1 MQSWKVQLFSYLSS
15 TWQYRWYGIAAAW
28 IICLAGW
35 IGVGVIPDQYQSE
48 AKVYIDTDTLLRP
61 LLKGLAV
68 STDADQQVSVMLR
81 TLITRPNIEQVIRLT
96 DPHAAKLSPAE
107 MQDRITAIQ
116 KEVSLRSLG
125 AKNLF
130 GVAYTSRDPAYAQ
143 AVTQSLVSILV
154 DSNVGD
160 QRRDVEGVQSF
171 ISERVAE
178 YERLLRETEKRRA
191 AFKAA
196 NLEYFTGGTT
206 DNRLDKAK
214 QDLATAQADLDA
226 AVTRRSSILAQL
238 HGTQPVINV
247 AAPTPIILNS
257 NANGRGTALAEA
269 EARLEDLRSRFT
281 DDYPDVVATKKLVAR
296 LKAEAAK
303 ANNGSLLDGN
313 HQGISNPVYVA
324 LRAKLSD
331 EETNVALGQHK
342 VAEAQAALEHTKQ
355 VMEKAITVERQYA
368 DIDRDYEVLHKQYEE
383 LLQRRESARLSQAV
397 GDQQSSMVFRI
408 VEPPQQPEHPVAPNR
423 PLFNSL
429 VLILGLA
436 GGVAVAFLLGINA
449 ERFIVS
455 DQLRA
460 AFDVPVIG
468 VISNVRHAADA
479 ERFRKAVVAVS
490 GAVALLLIGYI
501 AILLMFQTSVAPV
514 TGVAL

>member
-15 TWQYRWYGIAAAW
+15 TWQYRWFGIAAAW

-35 IGVGVIPDQYQSE
+35 IGVGLIPDQYQSE

-68 STDADQQVSVMLR
+68 SNDADQQVSVMLR

-96 DPHAAKLSPAE
+96 DPHAASLSPAE
-107 MQDRITAIQ
+107 MQDRITAVQ
-116 KEVSLRSLG
+116 KDVSLRSLG

-130 GVAYTSRDPAYAQ
+130 GVSYTSRDPAYAQ

-196 NLEYFTGGTT
+196 NLEYFMGGSTEA
-206 DNRLDKAK
+206 RLDKAK
-214 QDLATAQADLDA
+214 QELANAQADLDA
-226 AVTRRSSILAQL
+226 AITRRNSILAQL
-238 HGTQPVINV
+238 RGTSPIINV
-247 AAPTPIILNS
+247 AAPAPIILNS
-257 NANGRGTALAEA
+257 NAAGRGTALAEA

-281 DDYPDVVATKKLVAR
+281 DSYPDVVATKKLVDR
-296 LKAEAAK
+296 LRAEAAK
-303 ANNGSLLDGN
+303 NVRNGTIDGN

-331 EETNVALGQHK
+331 EETNVALNQHR
-342 VAEAQAALEHTKQ
+342 VAQAQAALENTKR
-355 VMEKAITVERQYA
+355 MLEKAISVERQYA

-408 VEPPQQPEHPVAPNR
+408 VEPPQQPERPIAPNR
-423 PLFNSL
+423 LLFNSL
-429 VLILGLA
+429 VLIAGLG
-436 GGVAVAFLLGINA
+436 GGIAIAFLLGLNA
-449 ERFIVS
+449 ERFVVS

-460 AFDVPVIG
+460 AFDVPIIG

-479 ERFRKAVVAVS
+479 ERMRKSVVAVS
-490 GAVALLLIGYI
+490 GAVGLLLVSYM
-501 AILLMFQTSVAPV
+501 AILLIFQSSVAPV
-514 TGVAL
+514 SGVAL

>member
-15 TWQYRWYGIAAAW
+15 AWQYRWYGIAAAW
-28 IICLAGW
+28 VICLAGW
-35 IGVGVIPDQYQSE
+35 IGVGVIPDRYQSE

-81 TLITRPNIEQVIRLT
+81 TLITRPNIEQVVRLT
-96 DPHAAKLSPAE
+96 DPHAASLSPGA
-107 MQDRITAIQ
+107 MQDRISSIQ
-116 KEVSLRSLG
+116 KDVTLRSLG

-130 GVAYTSRDPAYAQ
+130 GISYTNEDPAYAQ

-191 AFKAA
+191 NFKTA
-196 NLEYFTGGTT
+196 NLEYFTGGST
-206 DNRLDKAK
+206 DTRLDKAK
-214 QDLATAQADLDA
+214 GDLAKAQADLDA
-226 AVTRRSSILAQL
+226 AKTRRNSIAAQL
-238 HGTQPVINV
+238 GGTPAILNV
-247 AAPTPIILNS
+247 AAASPIILNS
-257 NANGRGTALAEA
+257 NSGGRGTALAEA

-281 DDYPDVVATKKLVAR
+281 DSYPDVIATRKLVDR
-296 LKAEAAK
+296 LRADAK
-303 ANNGSLLDGN
+303 KNGGTVTDGN

-324 LRAKLSD
+324 LRSKLSD
-331 EETNVALGQHK
+331 EETNVALDQHR
-342 VAEAQAALEHTKQ
+342 VSEAEANLENTKRM
-355 VMEKAITVERQYA
+355 MEKSIAVERQYA

-408 VEPPQQPEHPVAPNR
+408 VEPPQQPQHPVAPNR
-423 PLFNSL
+423 IIFNSL
-429 VLILGLA
+429 VLLIGLG
-436 GGVAVAFLLGINA
+436 GGVAVAFLLGLNA
-449 ERFIVS
+449 ERFVVS
-455 DQLRA
+455 DQLRS
-460 AFDVPVIG
+460 AFDVPIIG
-468 VISNVRHAADA
+468 VITNVRHAADA
-479 ERFRKAVVAVS
+479 EQLRRAVIAVS
-490 GAVALLLIGYI
+490 GAVGLLLIGYVT
-501 AILLMFQTSVAPV
+501 ILLVFQTSVAPA
-514 TGVAL
+514 TGGLI

>member
-28 IICLAGW
+28 VICLAGW
-35 IGVGVIPDQYQSE
+35 IGVGIIPDRYQSE

-68 STDADQQVSVMLR
+68 SNDPDQQVSVMLR

-96 DPHAAKLSPAE
+96 DPHAASLSPAA
-107 MQDRITAIQ
+107 MQDRISEVQ
-116 KEVSLRSLG
+116 KDVSLRSLG

-130 GVAYTSRDPAYAQ
+130 GVAYTSGEPAYAQ

-191 AFKAA
+191 NFKAA

-206 DNRLDKAK
+206 DARLDKAK

-238 HGTQPVINV
+238 NGTPAILNV
-247 AAPTPIILNS
+247 AAASPIILNS
-257 NANGRGTALAEA
+257 NAGGRGTALAEA
-269 EARLEDLRSRFT
+269 EARLEDLRSRYT
-281 DDYPDVVATKKLVAR
+281 ESYPDVVATQKLVDR

-303 ANNGSLLDGN
+303 KSSTGFDGN
-313 HQGISNPVYVA
+313 HQGISNPVYVQ
-324 LRAKLSD
+324 LRSKLSD
-331 EETNVALGQHK
+331 EQTNVALGQHR
-342 VAEAQAALEHTKQ
+342 VAQAQADLEKTKRM
-355 VMEKAITVERQYA
+355 MEKSISVERQYA

-408 VEPPQQPEHPVAPNR
+408 VEPPQQPEHPIAPNR
-423 PLFNSL
+423 ILFNSV
-429 VLILGLA
+429 VLLLGL
-436 GGVAVAFLLGINA
+436 GGGAAVAFLMGLNA
-449 ERFIVS
+449 DRFVVS

-479 ERFRKAVVAVS
+479 ERMRKAVVAVS
-490 GAVALLLIGYI
+490 ASVALLLVGYVT
-501 AILLMFQTSVAPV
+501 ILLVFQSSVAPAA
-514 TGVAL
+514 GIAL

>member
-15 TWQYRWYGIAAAW
+15 TWQYRWLGIAAAW
-28 IICLAGW
+28 VICLVGW
-35 IGVGVIPDQYQSE
+35 IGVAVIPDQYQSE

-61 LLKGLAV
+61 LLQGLAV
-68 STDADQQVSVMLR
+68 SNDADQQVSVMLR
-81 TLITRPNIEQVIRLT
+81 TLITRPNIEQVVRLT
-96 DPHAAKLSPAE
+96 DPHAAQLSPAD
-107 MQDRITAIQ
+107 MQDKITGIQ
-116 KEVSLRSLG
+116 KDVSLRSLG

-130 GVAYTSRDPAYAQ
+130 GVAYTNKDPAYAQ

-191 AFKAA
+191 AFKSA
-196 NLEYFTGGTT
+196 NLEYFGGGTT
-206 DNRLDKAK
+206 DTRLDKAK
-214 QDLATAQADLDA
+214 QDLAAAQGDLDA
-226 AVTRRSSILAQL
+226 ASTRRNSIMAQL
-238 HGTQPVINV
+238 HGTQAVLNV

-257 NANGRGTALAEA
+257 NSNGSGTALAEA
-269 EARLEDLRSRFT
+269 ESRLEDLRSRFT
-281 DDYPDVVATKKLVAR
+281 DDYPDVMATKKLVAR
-296 LKAEAAK
+296 LKVEAAK
-303 ANNGSLLDGN
+303 NNGMGPGAN
-313 HQGISNPVYVA
+313 QQGISNPVYVA

-331 EETNVALGQHK
+331 EETNVALSQHR
-342 VAEAQAALEHTKQ
+342 VSQAQEALENTKR
-355 VMEKAITVERQYA
+355 VMEKAIAVERQYA

-408 VEPPQQPEHPVAPNR
+408 VEPPQQPEHPIAPNR
-423 PLFNSL
+423 PIFNSV
-429 VLILGLA
+429 VLLFGLLS
-436 GGVAVAFLLGINA
+436 GIAVAFLLGINA
-449 ERFIVS
+449 ERFVVG

-479 ERFRKAVVAVS
+479 EKMRRAVVAVS
-490 GAVALLLIGYI
+490 GAVGLLLISYVT
-501 AILLMFQTSVAPV
+501 ILLIFQSSVAAV
-514 TGVAL
+514 TGSAL

>member
-61 LLKGLAV
+61 LLQGLAV
-68 STDADQQVSVMLR
+68 SNDADQQVSVMLR

-96 DPHAAKLSPAE
+96 DPHAASLAPAAL
-107 MQDRITAIQ
+107 QDKITAVQ
-116 KEVSLRSLG
+116 KDISLRSLG

-130 GVAYTSRDPAYAQ
+130 GIAYSNRDPAYAQ

-191 AFKAA
+191 NFKAA
-196 NLEYFTGGTT
+196 NLEYFNGGSA
-206 DNRLDKAK
+206 DSRIDKAK
-214 QDLATAQADLDA
+214 QDLGTAQADLDA
-226 AVTRRSSILAQL
+226 AQTRRNSILAQL
-238 HGTQPVINV
+238 NGTPAILNV
-247 AAPTPIILNS
+247 AAPSPIILNS
-257 NANGRGTALAEA
+257 NSGGRATALAEA
-269 EARLEDLRSRFT
+269 EARLDDLRSRFT
-281 DDYPDVVATKKLVAR
+281 DSYPDVVATKKLVDR
-296 LKAEAAK
+296 LKAEAK
-303 ANNGSLLDGN
+303 KDPTGQLDGN
-313 HQGISNPVYVA
+313 HQGISNPVFVA

-331 EETNVALGQHK
+331 EETNVALSQHR
-342 VAEAQAALEHTKQ
+342 VSQAQEDLENTKRM
-355 VMEKAITVERQYA
+355 MEKSIAIERQYA

-408 VEPPQQPEHPVAPNR
+408 VEPPQQPDHPVAPNR
-423 PLFNSL
+423 IILNSL
-429 VLILGLA
+429 VLVLGMV
-436 GGVAVAFLLGINA
+436 GGIAAAFLMGLNA
-449 ERFIVS
+449 ERFVVS
-455 DQLRA
+455 DQLRS
-460 AFDVPVIG
+460 AFDVPIIG

-479 ERFRKAVVAVS
+479 ENMRKAVMAVT
-490 GAVALLLIGYI
+490 GAVALLLISYVT
-501 AILLMFQTSVAPV
+501 ILLVFQSSVAPAA
-514 TGVAL
+514 GINL

>member
-15 TWQYRWYGIAAAW
+15 TWQYRWYGVVAAW
-28 IICLAGW
+28 VLCLAGW
-35 IGVGVIPDQYQSE
+35 IGVGVIPDQFQSE

-68 STDADQQVSVMLR
+68 SSDADQQVSVMLR
-81 TLITRPNIEQVIRLT
+81 TLITRPNIEQVVRLT
-96 DPHAAKLSPAE
+96 DPHAASLSPAA
-107 MQDRITAIQ
+107 MQDKISAVQ
-116 KEVSLRSLG
+116 KDVSLRSLG

-191 AFKAA
+191 AFKTA
-196 NLEYFTGGTT
+196 NLEYFVAGGTDT
-206 DNRLDKAK
+206 RLDKAK
-214 QDLATAQADLDA
+214 ADVASAQADLDA
-226 AVTRRSSILAQL
+226 ATTRRNSISAQL
-238 HGTQPVINV
+238 NGTPAILNV
-247 AAPTPIILNS
+247 AAVAPIILNS
-257 NANGRGTALAEA
+257 NSGGRGTALAEA
-269 EARLEDLRSRFT
+269 QSRLEDLRSRYT
-281 DDYPDVVATKKLVAR
+281 DSYPDVVATQKLVDR
-296 LKAEAAK
+296 LKAEALKKGTDA
-303 ANNGSLLDGN
+303 ANDGT

-331 EETNVALGQHK
+331 EETNVALSQHRLSQ
-342 VAEAQAALEHTKQ
+342 AQSDLDNTKRM
-355 VMEKAITVERQYA
+355 MEKAISVERQYA

-423 PLFNSL
+423 ILFNSA
-429 VLILGLA
+429 VLLIGLA
-436 GGVAVAFLLGINA
+436 GGMAVAFLLGLNA
-449 ERFIVS
+449 DRFVVS

-460 AFDVPVIG
+460 AFDIPVIG
-468 VISNVRHAADA
+468 IISNVRHAADA
-479 ERFRKAVVAVS
+479 EQMRKAVVAIS
-490 GAVALLLIGYI
+490 GAVALLLIGYVT
-501 AILLMFQTSVAPV
+501 ILLVFQSSVAPA

>member
-15 TWQYRWYGIAAAW
+15 AWQYRWYGIAAAW

-68 STDADQQVSVMLR
+68 SNDADQQVSVMLR

-96 DPHAAKLSPAE
+96 DPHAAQLTPAD
-107 MQDRITAIQ
+107 MQDKISAIQ
-116 KEVSLRSLG
+116 KDVSLRSLG

-130 GVAYTSRDPAYAQ
+130 GVAYTNRDPAYAQ

-196 NLEYFTGGTT
+196 NLEYFSGGST
-206 DNRLDKAK
+206 DSRLDKAK
-214 QDLATAQADLDA
+214 QDLASAQADLDA
-226 AVTRRSSILAQL
+226 ATTRRNSILAQL
-238 HGTQPVINV
+238 RGTQAVINV

-257 NANGRGTALAEA
+257 NAGGRGTALAEA
-269 EARLEDLRSRFT
+269 EARLDDLRSRFT
-281 DDYPDVVATKKLVAR
+281 DSYPDVVATQKLVDR

-303 ANNGSLLDGN
+303 NTSSVMDGN

-331 EETNVALGQHK
+331 EETNVALSQHR
-342 VAEAQAALEHTKQ
+342 VSQAQEALESTKRM
-355 VMEKAITVERQYA
+355 MEKAIAVERQYA

-383 LLQRRESARLSQAV
+383 LLQRRESARLSQAI

-408 VEPPQQPEHPVAPNR
+408 VEPPQQPDHPIAPNR
-423 PLFNSL
+423 LLFNSI
-429 VLILGLA
+429 VLLIGLG
-436 GGVAVAFLLGINA
+436 GGAAVAFLLGLNA
-449 ERFIVS
+449 ERFVVS

-460 AFDVPVIG
+460 AFDIPVIG

-479 ERFRKAVVAVS
+479 EQMRKAVVAVS
-490 GAVALLLIGYI
+490 GAVALLLVGYV
-501 AILLMFQTSVAPV
+501 AILLIFQSAVTPA

>member
-15 TWQYRWYGIAAAW
+15 TWQYRWFGVAAAW

-35 IGVGVIPDQYQSE
+35 IVVGVIPDQYQSE

-68 STDADQQVSVMLR
+68 SNDADQQVSVMLR

-96 DPHAAKLSPAE
+96 DPHAASLSPAA
-107 MQDRITAIQ
+107 MQDRITAVQ
-116 KEVSLRSLG
+116 KDVSLRSLG

-191 AFKAA
+191 NFKAA
-196 NLEYFTGGTT
+196 NLEYFVNGGT
-206 DNRLDKAK
+206 DARLDKAK
-214 QDLATAQADLDA
+214 QDLASAQADLDA
-226 AVTRRSSILAQL
+226 ATTRRNSIMAQL
-238 HGTQPVINV
+238 NGTPAILNV
-247 AAPTPIILNS
+247 AAAAPIILNS
-257 NANGRGTALAEA
+257 NAGGRGTALAEA
-269 EARLEDLRSRFT
+269 ESRLEDLRSRYT
-281 DDYPDVVATKKLVAR
+281 DSYPDVVATQKLVNR

-303 ANNGSLLDGN
+303 NSSGSAADGN

-324 LRAKLSD
+324 LRSKLSD
-331 EETNVALGQHK
+331 EQTNVALGQHR
-342 VAEAQAALEHTKQ
+342 VAQAQADLENTKR
-355 VMEKAITVERQYA
+355 VMEKAINVERQYA

-408 VEPPQQPEHPVAPNR
+408 VEPPQQPEHPIAPNR
-423 PLFNSL
+423 ILFNSG
-429 VLILGLA
+429 VLLLGL
-436 GGVAVAFLLGINA
+436 GGGLAFAFLLGMNA
-449 ERFIVS
+449 ERFVVS

-460 AFDVPVIG
+460 AFDVPIIG
-468 VISNVRHAADA
+468 IISNVRHAADA
-479 ERFRKAVVAVS
+479 ERMRKAVVAVS
-490 GAVALLLIGYI
+490 GAVALLLIGYVT
-501 AILLMFQTSVAPV
+501 ILLVFQSSVAPV
-514 TGVAL
+514 TGIAL

>member
-15 TWQYRWYGIAAAW
+15 IWQYRWFGIAAAW

-68 STDADQQVSVMLR
+68 SNDADQQVSVMLR
-81 TLITRPNIEQVIRLT
+81 TLITRPNIEQVVRLT
-96 DPHAAKLSPAE
+96 DPRAASLAPAA
-107 MQDRITAIQ
+107 MQDKITDVQ
-116 KEVSLRSLG
+116 REVTLRSLG

-130 GVAYTSRDPAYAQ
+130 GVAYTNRDPAYAQ

-191 AFKAA
+191 NFKSA
-196 NLEYFTGGTT
+196 NLEYFSGGTT
-206 DNRLDKAK
+206 DARLDKAK
-214 QDLATAQADLDA
+214 ADLASAQADLDA
-226 AVTRRSSILAQL
+226 AQTRRNSILGQL
-238 HGTQPVINV
+238 GGTPAILNV
-247 AAPTPIILNS
+247 AAPSPIILNS
-257 NANGRGTALAEA
+257 NAGGRGTALAEA
-269 EARLEDLRSRFT
+269 QSRLEDLRSRFT
-281 DDYPDVVATKKLVAR
+281 DSYPDVVATQKLVDR
-296 LKAEAAK
+296 LTAEAK
-303 ANNGSLLDGN
+303 KNGNGNAMDGN
-313 HQGISNPVYVA
+313 HQGISNPVFVA

-331 EETNVALGQHK
+331 EETNVALGQHR
-342 VAEAQAALEHTKQ
+342 VSQAQADLETTKRM
-355 VMEKAITVERQYA
+355 MEKSIAVERQYA

-408 VEPPQQPEHPVAPNR
+408 VEPPQAPEHPVAPNR
-423 PLFNSL
+423 ILFNSL
-429 VLILGLA
+429 VLLIGLA
-436 GGVAVAFLLGINA
+436 GGAAVAFLMGLNA
-449 ERFIVS
+449 ERFVVA

-460 AFDVPVIG
+460 SFDVPIIG

-479 ERFRKAVVAVS
+479 ERMRRAIVGMSAAV
-490 GAVALLLIGYI
+490 GLLLIGYVT
-501 AILLMFQTSVAPV
+501 ILLVFQSSVAAT
-514 TGVAL
+514 TGTVL